1 MDSVKDNPILKR
13 EIIMDHYQN
22 PRNYNLVD
30 DNNYRQIHMYL
41 DSCFDDIYLQVLIN
55 HDIIEDVRF
64 DGVACAIATAST
76 SIMTEIVKGCSIR
89 QADKSF
95 KTILICLIKR
105 IMMKNF
111 KKKLLYL
118 IRLRQANRIKC
129 ATIGWKGLKS

>member
-1 MDSVKDNPILKR
+1 MQLSKKIGDCMDSVKDNPILKR

-64 DGVACAIATAST
+64 DGVACYCNSFN

-89 QADKSF
+89 QADKIIQNYF
-95 KTILICLIKR
+95 DMLNQKDYDE
-105 IMMKNF
+105 NF
-111 KKKLLYL
+111 KRSYC
-118 IRLRQANRIKC
+118 I
-129 ATIGWKGLKS
+129 